1 MKKILNNLNYIS
13 LFLLIIGIGIV
24 YSYGTSMI
32 GGVILLILGIIGL
45 TTYFLLNIKKL
56 KDKNSRMNFIF
67 ASNLFVVVF
76 LIFLIIVAINYL
88 GIKVHKRFDLTK
100 NKTYSISDQSIKV
113 VKNLKKDIIIKGF
126 FTNMQP
132 SKFKYETLMDIYRY
146 YSDKVKSETIDPD
159 KNPSAVKTYKIT
171 TDGTVVFEYGKKETR
186 ITEISEEAITNAIIK
201 VTREKENI
209 IYFLQGHGEPVL
221 DKNIEVSFSIAKE
234 NLEKLSYKVKP
245 LFLMQEKEIPT
256 DASVLVIAGLDK
268 DLFDKELKMIEDY
281 IFKDQGRVLF
291 MIDPYKG
298 ENLKPLLKRLGI
310 KLNNDVIV
318 DTISRISGGDFF
330 IPVVNKYGI
339 HQITENFNYATFFP
353 LCRSL
358 DKVKPQPKDTVVS
371 FLASTSP
378 YSWAEMNYEKELK
391 TEKITKNPEDKAGP
405 LNIMAAVELKGK
417 ENKKA
422 RIVITGDSDF
432 ITNKYYYFSA
442 NGNLFNNIISWLAD
456 QGELVSIAPKTFT
469 PSSLVLT
476 QGASKFLFFYTIIIL
491 PLIIFIIGIAIWLYR
506 RKL

>member
-1 MKKILNNLNYIS
+1 MKKLINNLNYIS
-13 LFLLIIGIGIV
+13 LLLLIVGIGIV

-32 GGVILLILGIIGL
+32 GGDILIALGIMGL
-45 TTYFLLNIKKL
+45 IIYFVLNINRL

-67 ASNLFVVVF
+67 ASNLFVIVF
-76 LIFLIIVAINYL
+76 LVFFIVVAINYL
-88 GIKVHKRFDLTK
+88 GVKVHKRIDLTK
-100 NKTYSISDQSIKV
+100 NKAYSISDQSIKV
-113 VKNLKKDIIIKGF
+113 VKNLKKDLIVKGF

-132 SKFKYETLMDIYRY
+132 SKYKYETLMDIYKY

-171 TDGTVVFEYGKKETR
+171 ADGTVVFEYGKKETR

-201 VTREKENI
+201 VTREKDNVV
-209 IYFLQGHGEPVL
+209 YFLQGHGEPVL
-221 DKNIEVSFSIAKE
+221 DKNIEESFSIAKE

-245 LFLMQEKEIPT
+245 IFLVQEKEIPQ
-256 DASVLVIAGLDK
+256 DASVLVVAGFDK
-268 DLFDKELKMIEDY
+268 ELFDKEVKMLEDY
-281 IFKDQGRVLF
+281 IFNKNGRVLF

-298 ENLKPLLKRLGI
+298 DKLNPILKRLGI

-318 DTISRISGGDFF
+318 DTISRVMGGDFF
-330 IPVVNKYGI
+330 MPVVSKYGI

-358 DKVKPQPKDTVVS
+358 EKVKPLPKDSNVV

-378 YSWAEMNYEKELK
+378 NSWGEMNYEEELK

-405 LNIMAAVELKGK
+405 LNIMAAVEIKGK
-417 ENKKA
+417 DDKKT
-422 RIVITGDSDF
+422 RVVVTGDSDF
-432 ITNKYYYFSA
+432 IKNKYYYFSA
-442 NGNLFNNIISWLAD
+442 NGNLFNNIISWLAE
-456 QGELVSIAPKTFT
+456 QGDLVSIAPKTSN

-491 PLIIFIIGIAIWLYR
+491 PLIVFIIGMAIWLYR